1 MPFVIVFPNSS
12 VFTISKLYEPI
23 FFWFLIFNVILF
35 SLKTASAF
43 SLPVP
48 DTSTLFTSY
57 PVPTELFPFVTVNIN
72 SPINVLYLSGAST
85 SLTVIVSA
93 VFMSSI
99 FIIP

>member
-48 DTSTLFTSY
+48 DTVTVFASY
-57 PVPTELFPFVTVNIN
+57 PVPNAVSPLVIFNVKF
-72 SPINVLYLSGAST
+72 PINMLYPVGAST
-85 SLTVIVSA
+85 SLTVIGY
-93 VFMSSI
+93 FHHLLLH
-99 FIIP
+99 